1 MAYLC
6 WPLHLRGDAM
16 KELISTG
23 LTELGLSG
31 SVPADAA
38 QQLTCYGELLIE
50 QNKVMNLTAITD
62 PRDVA
67 TLHMLDC
74 APLLDCGRMQGK
86 TLIDVGTG
94 AGFPGMVLKILC
106 PSLQVTLLD
115 SLQKRLDWLNSVAE
129 QLNVSDLF
137 TVHGRA
143 EEYGLDKNYR
153 EQFDFATAR
162 AVADLRLLC
171 EMCLPFVK
179 VGGRFLAMKSVES
192 GEELEQSRTAIE
204 TLGGRIAGC
213 HDYTIP
219 HTNIIHRVVV
229 IDKVQPTPA
238 RYPRRWAKIQKSPL

>member
-1 MAYLC
+1 
-6 WPLHLRGDAM
+6 M

-31 SVPADAA
+31 SVPADGAE
-38 QQLTCYGELLIE
+38 QLACYGAMLIE
-50 QNKVMNLTAITD
+50 QNKVMNLTAITE

-86 TLIDVGTG
+86 SLIDVGTG

-106 PSLQVTLLD
+106 PSLNITLLD
-115 SLQKRLDWLNSVAE
+115 SLEKRLNWLNTVAAE
-129 QLNVSDLF
+129 LNVTGL
-137 TVHGRA
+137 TTIHGRA
-143 EEYGLDKNYR
+143 EEFGLDQEYR

-179 VGGRFLAMKSVES
+179 VGGRFLSMKSVDS
-192 GEELEQSRTAIE
+192 DQELEQARTAIE
-204 TLGGRIAGC
+204 KLGGRVAGC
-213 HDYTIP
+213 HDYAIP
-219 HTNIIHRVVV
+219 HTDVKHRVVV
-229 IDKVQPTPA
+229 IDKVAPTPA
-238 RYPRRWAKIQKSPL
+238 GYPRRWAKIQKSPL